1 MRTTLLTLSPAALLL
16 LASTG
21 TALAAGSSSNAM
33 ITIEANIVTAT
44 CDVSVTDRL
53 NLGNHRKDVF
63 TVANSFIDTTAQSFD
78 VRISNCEE
86 PLAEGDTAS
95 LRIAGSTLSGGD
107 NNIFNT
113 NNRSNIGV
121 MVKHNGTILQSGD
134 HIPVGTAGST
144 PVIGDFEKSI
154 PLSVALATNNIS
166 AIANENISVPIT
178 FSFIYN

>member
-1 MRTTLLTLSPAALLL
+1 MRTALLNLSPAALLL

-21 TALAAGSSSNAM
+21 TALAASNAM

-53 NLGNHRKDVF
+53 NLGNHTKGIF

-78 VRISNCEE
+78 VRISNCEK

-95 LRIAGSTLSGGD
+95 LRISGSTLSGGG
-107 NNIFNT
+107 NNIFNP
-113 NNRSNIGV
+113 NNSSNIGV
-121 MVKHNGTILQSGD
+121 MVKNNGALLQSGD
-134 HIPVGTAGST
+134 KILVGTAGTT
-144 PVIGDFEKSI
+144 PVIGDFEKSV
-154 PLSVALATNNIS
+154 PFSVALAAKNIS
-166 AIANENISVPIT
+166 AIANEIISVPIT